1 MFKYKALQQ
10 RIRPLLFKIYTFT
23 QFPYLSR
30 NISFCRMLAKGPGHR
45 KGPVKHLEVL
55 WLEKCF
61 LEIWRQSFI
70 SLCLKAFFS
79 KLLLYSLQSKAQDLG
94 SRKGLLPAGTPTS
107 RASLQAFCMQYC
119 WSSAAAWETMILSTP
134 ASSLSCSTRRCKALT
149 LAPEDMAASW
159 APRARSILFKGL
171 DLRAS
176 KELVSGLQMASVQV
190 LCHWHQCL
198 FLKCESLSA
207 FCLF

>member
-1 MFKYKALQQ
+1 MVYLAVRFLFKYKALQQ

-30 NISFCRMLAKGPGHR
+30 NINFCRMLAKGPGHR
-45 KGPVKHLEVL
+45 NGPVKYLEVM

-61 LEIWRQSFI
+61 LEIWRQAFI

-79 KLLLYSLQSKAQDLG
+79 QLLLYSLQSKAQDLG

-119 WSSAAAWETMILSTP
+119 WSSAAAWETLILSTP

-149 LAPEDMAASW
+149 LAPEDMAAAW
-159 APRARSILFKGL
+159 APRGPAGGRRGDARSKLQSL
-171 DLRAS
+171 E
-176 KELVSGLQMASVQV
+176 KERNGVPLMSQTSY
-190 LCHWHQCL
+190 
-198 FLKCESLSA
+198 
-207 FCLF
+207 

>member
-1 MFKYKALQQ
+1 MKEVYLGIFGGKVFKYKALQQ

-70 SLCLKAFFS
+70 SLCLQAFFS
-79 KLLLYSLQSKAQDLG
+79 KLLLYCKENLVGFHLVRFIHKINYSLFH
-94 SRKGLLPAGTPTS
+94 R
-107 RASLQAFCMQYC
+107 SL
-119 WSSAAAWETMILSTP
+119 
-134 ASSLSCSTRRCKALT
+134 
-149 LAPEDMAASW
+149 
-159 APRARSILFKGL
+159 
-171 DLRAS
+171 
-176 KELVSGLQMASVQV
+176 
-190 LCHWHQCL
+190 
-198 FLKCESLSA
+198 
-207 FCLF
+207 